1 MPENLVYLLRPL
13 LTSACVEISMLRSF
27 QLLAFLALPPRLH
40 EPVSL
45 RSLSSHY
52 IGEQQ
57 ICRFMNDHLQFMAA
71 AEQILSG
78 WFVSFRRERDPVGAA
93 AEGINAACLEVD
105 G

>member
-1 MPENLVYLLRPL
+1 MVLQAQPPA
-13 LTSACVEISMLRSF
+13 SISLCF
-27 QLLAFLALPPRLH
+27 GYCQLLAFMAVPSRLH

-45 RSLSSHY
+45 WSLSGY
-52 IGEQQ
+52 CIGEQQ

-71 AEQILSG
+71 AEQILSW